1 MSEIKNNDKV
11 VYVDE
16 VEETKE
22 SKLKAKILKVG
33 ESIKANRKK
42 IIVASAMI
50 VGAAVG
56 AYLIKNKLDLDTE
69 VLNDVADAIDV
80 SDCAEVIAEAE

>member
-11 VYVDE
+11 IDI
-16 VEETKE
+16 EETKE
-22 SKLKAKILKVG
+22 SKLKAKVSKVG
-33 ESIKANRKK
+33 QTIKANRKK

-56 AYLIKNKLDLDTE
+56 VYLIKNKLNVDVE
-69 VLNDVADAIDV
+69 VLRDADDAIDV
-80 SDCAEVIAEAE
+80 TDYAEVIAEAE

>member
-11 VYVDE
+11 NDI
-16 VEETKE
+16 EETKE
-22 SKLKAKILKVG
+22 SKLKAKVSKIG

-56 AYLIKNKLDLDTE
+56 AYLIKNKLNLDVE
-69 VLNDVADAIDV
+69 VLDDADNVVDMADYT
-80 SDCAEVIAEAE
+80 DVIAEAE

>member
-1 MSEIKNNDKV
+1 MSEIKNNGNVIDI
-11 VYVDE
+11 
-16 VEETKE
+16 EETKE
-22 SKLKAKILKVG
+22 SKLKAKVSKIG

-56 AYLIKNKLDLDTE
+56 VYLIKNKLNVDVE
-69 VLNDVADAIDV
+69 VLRDADDAIDV
-80 SDCAEVIAEAE
+80 TDYAEVIAEAE

>member
-1 MSEIKNNDKV
+1 MSEIKNNGKV
-11 VYVDE
+11 IDI
-16 VEETKE
+16 EETKE
-22 SKLKAKILKVG
+22 SKLKAKVSKIG

-56 AYLIKNKLDLDTE
+56 VYLIKNKLNVDVE
-69 VLNDVADAIDV
+69 VMRDADDAIDV
-80 SDCAEVIAEAE
+80 TDYAEVIAEAE